1 MASVVAIDISQGS
14 WKVDMACGSRRRAR
28 HAGSAPPR
36 RPGRVLVSRAQ
47 IARRVPVLARQI
59 ARRYA
64 GQELTVVAV
73 MTGSLMFL
81 SDLLRRLDLPVRLS
95 LVRVSSYPGTA
106 TRARRPQVGPLANDL
121 AGRHVLV
128 VDDVLDRG
136 GTLRVL
142 MERIRRRR
150 PASLHSCVLL
160 RKNLSAQPDDRV
172 APEFVGFEVPDRFVV
187 GYGLDYD
194 NLYRNLPD
202 VRELQLESRG

>member
-1 MASVVAIDISQGS
+1 
-14 WKVDMACGSRRRAR
+14 
-28 HAGSAPPR
+28 
-36 RPGRVLVSRAQ
+36 VLVSRAQ